1 MISLS
6 KHIAT
11 LVNKFEDH
19 HLFIGVSGGLDS
31 MVLLH
36 LLSNHHKNITA
47 LHVNYKLR
55 GSDSNLDE
63 NHVKKEALKLNI
75 PLIIHHLTIDEQ
87 IKMKKGNLQ
96 LEARKIRYDFFK
108 KESSKKKHSKIF
120 VAHHLDDQV
129 ETFFLQLTRGSGI
142 AGLSGMQAQ
151 SEILIRP
158 LLSFSK
164 NEILIYAK
172 ANAVLWREDTSNNSL
187 KYLRN
192 RLRNAWI
199 PLLEK
204 NNPNIRES
212 VFKIQSLLQE
222 NLIEIRQSVESLKA
236 KIGVQK
242 KIMFDEFDKLSDVFI
257 VELLRSFGL
266 PGSILIELRKLRS
279 AQKGSKINLNDFN
292 VVFDSVI
299 RESDFFFFH
308 SDQDQIIIPDFDVKH
323 VKHLP
328 KEFSKE
334 VIYLDKHKI
343 NGDLSLRLW
352 EVGDK
357 IKPIGIIGS
366 KLISDVITDAKIPHY
381 KRKSICVLIDS
392 EKLLWCVGL
401 SVDRRAVANLKTK
414 HILKVSIA

>member
-6 KHIAT
+6 KHIAN

-19 HLFIGVSGGLDS
+19 HFFVGLSGGLDS

-36 LLSNHHKNITA
+36 LLCSHHQNITA

-55 GSDSNLDE
+55 GSDSDKDE
-63 NHVKKEALKLNI
+63 NHVKQETLKLNVPI
-75 PLIIHHLTIDEQ
+75 IIHHVTIDEQ
-87 IKMKKGNLQ
+87 NKMKKGNLQ

-108 KESSKKKHSKIF
+108 KEASKKKHSKIF

-151 SEILIRP
+151 SEVLIRP
-158 LLSFSK
+158 LLPFTK

-172 ANAVLWREDTSNNSL
+172 SNAVLWREDTSNNSL

-212 VFKIQSLLQE
+212 VLKIQSLFQE
-222 NLIEIRQSVESLKA
+222 NLKEIRQSVESLKF
-236 KIGVQK
+236 KIVDQK
-242 KIMFDEFDKLSDVFI
+242 KIMFDEFDELSDVFL
-257 VELLRSFGL
+257 VELLRSLGL
-266 PGSILIELRKLRS
+266 PGSILIELRKLRI

-292 VVFDSVI
+292 VFFDSII
-299 RESDFFFFH
+299 RESNSFFFH
-308 SDQDQIIIPDFDVKH
+308 SNSDQIMTPDFVVKH
-323 VKHLP
+323 VKRLP
-328 KEFSKE
+328 NKFNKEI
-334 VIYLDKHKI
+334 VYIDKHKI
-343 NGDLSLRLW
+343 KGDLSIRLW
-352 EVGDK
+352 EIGDK
-357 IKPIGIIGS
+357 IKPIGMNGS
-366 KLISDVITDAKIPHY
+366 KLISDVITDAKIPHH
-381 KRKSICVLIDS
+381 KRNSRCVLIDS
-392 EKLLWCVGL
+392 EKILWCVGL
-401 SVDRRAVANLKTK
+401 SVDRRAVANSKTK

>member
-6 KHIAT
+6 KHIET
-11 LVNKFEDH
+11 LVNKFQDH
-19 HLFIGVSGGLDS
+19 HFYIGVSGGVDS

-36 LLSNHHKNITA
+36 LLSSHENITA

-55 GSDSNLDE
+55 GADSDLDE
-63 NHVKKEALKLNI
+63 QHVQNEAFKLNI
-75 PLIIHHLTIDEQ
+75 PLITHQVTTEEKL
-87 IKMKKGNLQ
+87 KMKEGNLQ
-96 LEARKIRYDFFK
+96 LEARKIRYDFFI
-108 KESSKKKHSKIF
+108 KEALNKEKSKIF

-142 AGLSGMQAQ
+142 AGLSGMETQ
-151 SEILIRP
+151 SGNLIRP

-164 NEILIYAK
+164 KEISIYAK
-172 ANAVLWREDTSNNSL
+172 ENDVMWREDKSNNSL

-204 NNPNIRES
+204 NNPNIRKS
-212 VFKIQSLLQE
+212 VFVIQSLLQE
-222 NLIEIRQSVESLKA
+222 NLNDIRGDVEKLKI
-236 KIGVQK
+236 KILHHNK
-242 KIMFDEFDKLSDVFI
+242 LIFDEFDELSDVFL
-257 VELLRSFGL
+257 VELLRSLGL

-292 VVFDSVI
+292 VEFDSVI

-308 SDQDQIIIPDFDVKH
+308 SDQDQIIVPDFDVKY

-328 KEFSKE
+328 KEFTKE
-334 VIYLDKHKI
+334 VIYIDKHKI
-343 NGDLSLRLW
+343 KGDLSLRLW
-352 EVGDK
+352 EIGDK
-357 IKPIGIIGS
+357 IKPIGINGS

-381 KRKSICVLIDS
+381 KRKSICILIDS
-392 EKLLWCVGL
+392 EKVLWCVGL